1 MDTIT
6 QEQIERIKREA
17 IREFQSRGGKT
28 KSNKKRVTALANLG
42 KVDPAKRLAASN
54 AAQAARRERERAER
68 NQVVCPQCGEV
79 ARAQKKVM
87 SDAAPDLLAAL
98 EKMLRY
104 SSMPDDGTEQD
115 AAMLEAQAA
124 VRKAR
129 GL

>member
-68 NQVVCPQCGEV
+68 NQVVCPQCGEKVWDV
-79 ARAQKKVM
+79 AKVDQSLNKCWGCGQRWM
-87 SDAAPDLLAAL
+87 N
-98 EKMLRY
+98 E
-104 SSMPDDGTEQD
+104 TEG
-115 AAMLEAQAA
+115 EE
-124 VRKAR
+124 
-129 GL
+129 

>member
-1 MDTIT
+1 MKLAIYPSWENGYVVAPMLPEDH
-6 QEQIERIKREA
+6 EADKRA
-17 IREFQSRGGKT
+17 
-28 KSNKKRVTALANLG
+28 
-42 KVDPAKRLAASN
+42 
-54 AAQAARRERERAER
+54 
-68 NQVVCPQCGEV
+68 V